1 MNVKDKAK
9 KVCFAMIQKTNFP
22 HFSEYLFINLMNTL
36 KMHNHNPTDLLSTE
50 DDVVQWITLME
61 EEGLLTS
68 TQVKV
73 LQKDATHLNDVQHFR
88 DECRKHFASN
98 DSQTNLIDVLTKT
111 TKATPLSF
119 KIEDRNLIPIPS
131 EGGSKGLLSLIAFQM
146 LLHETNGVLGKVKA
160 CENEECLAFFVN
172 QKGKRKW
179 CSMEVCGNRTKAKK
193 HYTKTKTSI
202 PKEG

>member
-9 KVCFAMIQKTNFP
+9 KVCFTMIQKTNFP

-36 KMHNHNPTDLLSTE
+36 KMHNHNPIDLLSTE
-50 DDVVQWITLME
+50 ADVVQWIALME
-61 EEGLLTS
+61 ENNLLTP

-73 LQKDATHLNDVQHFR
+73 LAKDPTHLRDVQHFR
-88 DECRKHFASN
+88 DHCRKHFASN
-98 DSQTNLIDVLTKT
+98 DPETNLIDLLTNT
-111 TKATPLSF
+111 TKVTPLTF
-119 KIEDRNLIPIPS
+119 KIENNNLIPIPS
-131 EGGSKGLLSLIAFQM
+131 EGGTKGLLSLISYHM

-193 HYTKTKTSI
+193 HYTKSKASQ
-202 PKEG
+202 